1 MFCVECGEEK
11 PIFRDGSCLQCYLK
25 NHQFTD
31 GPVVID
37 ITVCNHC
44 GAFKYKNTWSN
55 DSFETVLK
63 RYVKQLFDISKELNE
78 PSILLDCKK
87 KKEFISCVVTITG
100 FIDDTQIS
108 EEHNIKVRLHP
119 NVCDICSKRFGGY
132 HEAIVQIRPSDK
144 KLKQDQRNQIQRFVE
159 DLIFSI
165 QKKGNRKLFI
175 ADMGQEHGGL
185 DFYLSDKQ
193 AAFSITKQTQE
204 RFGGEI
210 TISSKNVGMKDS
222 KQVYRMTYLLRL
234 YPFHAHEFMVKNDR
248 LFWINS
254 LSNNMVHV
262 IDLETWEMQA
272 IEAKDLGNVT
282 VFSYDDLVKM
292 MIVVSQTEED
302 VQVMDEKTYKMYVVS
317 KPQPVHIDDEKIPV
331 VELNQNYF
339 LFPQINNK

>member
-11 PIFRDGSCLQCYLK
+11 PIFRNGSCLDCFLK

-31 GPVVID
+31 GPSVVD

-55 DSFETVLK
+55 NSFETVLK

-78 PSILLDCKK
+78 PSILLDCLK

-100 FIDDTQIS
+100 FIDDKKIS

-159 DLIFSI
+159 DLIFSM
-165 QKKGNRKLFI
+165 QEKGNRKLFI

-234 YPFHAHEFMVKNDR
+234 YPFHAQEFMVKNDR
-248 LFWINS
+248 LFWISS

-262 IDLETWEMQA
+262 IDLQTWDMQA

-282 VFSYDDLVKM
+282 VFSYYDLVKM

-302 VQVMDEKTYKMYVVS
+302 VQVMDEKTYKMFVIA

-339 LFPQINNK
+339 LFPQINKK